1 MSANK
6 AFLSIALG
14 RANTR
19 LSGRYRTV
27 VSALCA
33 LLLVLHTA
41 LLRAETGET
50 DAGDTLLFSISVPQ
64 LGAALLEFS
73 RQSGHPIVFSS
84 RLIRNIP
91 APPLTGT
98 MTYSQALN
106 NLLEGSPLSWK
117 LIDQR
122 IIAIYETQCD
132 SPESDEACPSSEDT
146 YSQYP
151 LFVPGV
157 EETWVYGTKTTGSRI
172 LHSAQNGSAPVD
184 VITAPDIDVSGAQTL
199 GELLKFVPA
208 VAGNSASTAISN
220 GGDGTATVTL
230 RGLPS
235 SNTLV
240 LINGR
245 RIVNDGLAGDS
256 VDLNSIPPAAVERI
270 EILKDGASAIYGS
283 DAIAGVVNI
292 IMKQDFHG
300 LLLETFYGEASPGDL
315 ETQTQTIQYGTGLP
329 NGSFY
334 VSASRYQQK
343 ALFSRDRDVSANA
356 DTRGQGGTDQRSSA
370 TPAARITLA
379 DGSVVIPDGEQFRPA
394 SNEDLFN
401 FQASTTAIVPL
412 TRNNVYSNVSYDFSE
427 RVTGRFEASYSDT
440 EAEAVLAPTPV
451 FTAFEQ
457 LPLTISADNIFN
469 PFGEDIED
477 VRRRLI
483 EFPERTQKNTSE
495 TRMISAT
502 VEGLYDDWNW
512 DINYNWSY
520 AKASEQTRN
529 IVNAENLA
537 RALGPAEACAGSP
550 IDDCTA
556 INLFGPPGSITDGQ
570 MSYIRASGEVS
581 GYSKLSSLSVNISNE
596 LMQVRHGTA
605 DLALG
610 LEHRQESTSKRPD
623 ELLASVGTLGASN
636 FQATRGERKVTE
648 LYGELALPIWKSSNG
663 LYSTDFDAAI
673 RYSDYTDFGG
683 TTNPKVGLRVQLGPA
698 LLFRSTYAYGFRAP
712 TLNELYEGEA
722 EDQAFLNDPCAIQA
736 NVGALEGCQQL
747 ADPTRNQFLTV
758 KGGNPDL
765 DAETSRSLGLGFVW
779 MPRSVAGLMLSAD
792 YFLIN
797 QDDVVASSAQFI
809 VNQNAQKGLFEDNI
823 QRDAQGNLQQV
834 SARNVNVGHRQVQ
847 GVDFALAY
855 HHPRRSWG
863 QLSLTSSATYIAE
876 LLTKLDATDT
886 EIDLAGTFK
895 DKASEGLGGIPQWK
909 GQLGL
914 RWSNE
919 RWRGNY
925 EAHFISALEE
935 TIPGTTQTRDIDS
948 WVVHDIQ
955 LSYEFDVFDGLRWS
969 LGVDNV
975 LDGDAPLAVSAFND
989 NIDGRTHDLKGRFWY
1004 SKLSQRF

>member
-6 AFLSIALG
+6 PFLSIALG
-14 RANTR
+14 RTNPR
-19 LSGRYRTV
+19 LSGRYGTLV
-27 VSALCA
+27 CGLGA
-33 LLLVLHTA
+33 LLLALHTP
-41 LLRAETGET
+41 LLRAEAPKN
-50 DAGDTLLFSISVPQ
+50 DALLFSISAPQ

-73 RQSGHPIVFSS
+73 RQSGYPIVFSS
-84 RLIRNIP
+84 RLTRNMP

-98 MTYSQALN
+98 MTYAEALSG
-106 NLLEGSPLSWK
+106 LLSGSRLSWQ
-117 LIDQR
+117 LINQR
-122 IIAIYETQCD
+122 IVAIYETQCD
-132 SPESDEACPSSEDT
+132 SPESGEACASSQET

-157 EETWVYGTKTTGSRI
+157 EETWVYGTKITGSRI
-172 LHSAQNGSAPVD
+172 HHSAHNGSAPVD
-184 VITAPDIDVSGAQTL
+184 IITAPDIDVSGAQTL

-245 RIVNDGLAGDS
+245 RIVNDGLAGES

-300 LLLETFYGEASPGDL
+300 LLLEGFYGEASRGDL
-315 ETQTQTIQYGTGLP
+315 ETQTQTFQYGTGLP

-334 VSASRYQQK
+334 VSASHYEQK
-343 ALFSRDRDVSANA
+343 ALFSRDREVSANA
-356 DTRGQGGTDQRSSA
+356 DSRAQGGTDQRSSA

-379 DGSVVIPDGEQFRPA
+379 DGSVVIPEGEQFRPA
-394 SNEDLFN
+394 SDEDLFN
-401 FQASTTAIVPL
+401 FQALTTAVVPL
-412 TRNNVYSNVSYDFSE
+412 IRNNVYANVSYDFSE
-427 RVTGRFEASYSDT
+427 QVTGRFEASYSDT

-457 LPLTISADNIFN
+457 LPLTVSADNIYN
-469 PFGEDIED
+469 PFGSDIED
-477 VRRRLI
+477 VRRRLV
-483 EFPERTQKNTSE
+483 EFPERTQRNDSE

-502 VEGLYDDWNW
+502 MEGLYDNWNW

-537 RALGPAEACAGSP
+537 RALGPAEACTGDTADG
-550 IDDCTA
+550 CTA
-556 INLFGPPGSITDGQ
+556 VNLLGSPGSITEDQ
-570 MSYIRASGEVS
+570 VRYIRVSGEVS
-581 GYSKLSSLSVNISNE
+581 GYSKLSALSVNISNE

-623 ELLASVGTLGASN
+623 ELLATVGTLGASN
-636 FQATRGERKVTE
+636 FQATRGERKVIE
-648 LYGELALPIWKSSNG
+648 LYAEVALPLWKSSSG
-663 LYSTDFDAAI
+663 FYATDFDAAI
-673 RYSDYTDFGG
+673 RYSDYSDFGG

-698 LLFRSTYAYGFRAP
+698 LLLRSTYAYGFRAP
-712 TLNELYEGEA
+712 TLNELYEGDA
-722 EDQAFLNDPCAIQA
+722 EDQAFLNDPCAIA
-736 NVGALEGCQQL
+736 TNVGVLEGCQQL
-747 ADPTRNQFLTV
+747 ADPTRNQFLTI

-779 MPRSVAGLMLSAD
+779 TPRSVAGLMMSAD

-823 QRDAQGNLQQV
+823 KRDALGNLQQV
-834 SARNVNVGHRQVQ
+834 LARNVNVGHRQVQ
-847 GVDFALAY
+847 GVDLALAY

-863 QLSLTSSATYIAE
+863 QLSFTGSATYIAE
-876 LLTKLDATDT
+876 LLTKLDATDL

-895 DKASEGLGGIPQWK
+895 DEASEGLGGIPQWK

-914 RWSNE
+914 RWSDQ

-925 EAHFISALEE
+925 EVHFISALEE
-935 TIPGTTQTRDIDS
+935 TIPGTTQTRDIDP
-948 WVVHDIQ
+948 WVVHDVQ
-955 LSYEFDVFDGLRWS
+955 LSYEFDVLEGLRWS

-975 LDGDAPLAVSAFND
+975 LDEDAPLAVSAFND